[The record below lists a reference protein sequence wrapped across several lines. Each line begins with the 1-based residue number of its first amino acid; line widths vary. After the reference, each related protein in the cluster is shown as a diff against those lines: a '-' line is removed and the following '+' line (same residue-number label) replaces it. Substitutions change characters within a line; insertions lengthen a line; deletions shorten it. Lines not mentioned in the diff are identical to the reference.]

1 MYEIQ
6 KYFTDKAHG
15 GYSTCTTDLDHPWW
29 AGSTISNCVG
39 LVWGL
44 FNLDRGMGKNFK
56 RIENCHAKDI
66 YPRARKTGSGYLV
79 NTAPKS
85 SSIACYNVGE
95 YGHVVYLLWV
105 WKSGAAV
112 GIESNYSGDISNK
125 KLLRVKFGNPKRWYS
140 GYQGCVYDFYP
151 KAA

>member
-1 MYEIQ
+1 MYELQ

-15 GYSTCTTDLDHPWW
+15 GYSTCTTNIKNKWW
-29 AGSTISNCVG
+29 DGCTLSNCVG
-39 LVWGL
+39 LAWGL

-66 YPRARKTGSGYLV
+66 YKRARPNGSGYKV
-79 NTAPKS
+79 GTPPKS

-95 YGHVVYLLWV
+95 CGHVVYLLKV
-105 WKSGAAV
+105 WRDGQAV
-112 GIESNYSGDISNK
+112 GIESNLSGTLNNGK
-125 KLLRVKFGNPKRWYS
+125 CLRVKLGNPKNWYS
-140 GYQGCVYDFYP
+140 GYQGCVYDFTN